1 VKNVLIFLGVCL
13 IGVGVYFG
21 FIHKPP
27 SEKAGDEVEIIPG
40 IKVKF
45 TRNEDARE
53 YYGKMMRSFLA
64 RRTDNE
70 NGKNLTE
77 HDRKWFMLGTS

>member
-1 VKNVLIFLGVCL
+1 MKNVLIFVAICL
-13 IGVGVYFG
+13 IGAGACFG

-27 SEKAGDEVEIIPG
+27 AERAGDEVEIIPG
-40 IKVKF
+40 IRVKF
-45 TRNEDARE
+45 TRNEDVGE

-70 NGKNLTE
+70 SGKNLTE

>member
-1 VKNVLIFLGVCL
+1 MKNVLIFVAICL

-21 FIHKPP
+21 FIHKP
-27 SEKAGDEVEIIPG
+27 SVQRAGDEVEIIPG

-45 TRNEDARE
+45 TRNEDAGE
-53 YYGKMMRSFLA
+53 YYGRMMRSFLA
-64 RRTDNE
+64 RRTGSE
-70 NGKNLTE
+70 NRKNLTE